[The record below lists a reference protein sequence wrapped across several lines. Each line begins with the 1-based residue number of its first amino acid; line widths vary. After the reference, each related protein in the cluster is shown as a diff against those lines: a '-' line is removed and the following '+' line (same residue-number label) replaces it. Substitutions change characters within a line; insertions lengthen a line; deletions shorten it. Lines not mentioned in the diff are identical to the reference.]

1 MYKKKILDTE
11 NSPIIKGYETY
22 EELSVLLTLEEQF
35 HDAELIELHIDD
47 TKNIDLALLFEGT
60 YFKIICRNVVKK
72 EIHFDTAYRIIYEV
86 SIIKNGEHFI
96 LKVDDA
102 NIQIEAKEL
111 VIEETVKYERLN
123 YSEEELAAIDLKSE
137 NPDMDVM
144 CPRCGKELHY
154 RSVGNSYEVRCY
166 TENCLKASFRGI

>member
-11 NSPIIKGYETY
+11 NSPIVKGYETY
-22 EELSVLLTLEEQF
+22 EELSVLLILEEQF

-47 TKNIDLALLFEGT
+47 TNNINLALLFEGT
-60 YFKIICRNVVKK
+60 YFKILCHDVVKK
-72 EIHFDTAYRIIYEV
+72 DIHFDTAYRIIYEV
-86 SIIKNGEHFI
+86 SIEKNGDNYV

-102 NIQIEAKEL
+102 NINIETKKL

-123 YSEEELAAIDLKSE
+123 YSEEELAAIDLKSN
-137 NPDMDVM
+137 NPDVYVR

-154 RSVGNSYEVRCY
+154 RAVGNSYEIRCY
-166 TENCLKASFRGI
+166 TEECIKASFRGI

>member
-11 NSPIIKGYETY
+11 NSPIVKGYETY
-22 EELSVLLTLEEQF
+22 EELSVLLILEEQF

-47 TKNIDLALLFEGT
+47 TNNINLALLFEGT
-60 YFKIICRNVVKK
+60 YFKILCYDVVKK
-72 EIHFDTAYRIIYEV
+72 DIHFDTAYRIIYEV
-86 SIIKNGEHFI
+86 SIEKNGDNYV

-102 NIQIEAKEL
+102 NINIETKKL

-123 YSEEELAAIDLKSE
+123 YSEEELAAIDLKSN
-137 NPDMDVM
+137 NPDVYVR

-154 RSVGNSYEVRCY
+154 RAVGNSYEIRCY
-166 TENCLKASFRGI
+166 TEECIKASFRGI

>member
-11 NSPIIKGYETY
+11 NSPIVKGYETY
-22 EELSVLLTLEEQF
+22 EELSVLLILEEQF

-47 TKNIDLALLFEGT
+47 TNNINLALLFEGT
-60 YFKIICRNVVKK
+60 YFKILCYDVVKK
-72 EIHFDTAYRIIYEV
+72 DIHFDTAYRIIYEV
-86 SIIKNGEHFI
+86 SIEKNGDNYV

-102 NIQIEAKEL
+102 NIKIETKKL

-123 YSEEELAAIDLKSE
+123 YSEEELAAIDLKSN
-137 NPDMDVM
+137 NPDVYVR

-154 RSVGNSYEVRCY
+154 RAVGNSYEIRCY
-166 TENCLKASFRGI
+166 TEDCIKASFRGI